1 MLCGLYSLERIDW
14 PIRMIYAFIDTQ
26 MPGSEDPGVLL
37 AVAVVETRQQQRGS
51 EMYVDFMRQYAT
63 IRTDKTTLE
72 VLL

>member
-1 MLCGLYSLERIDW
+1 
-14 PIRMIYAFIDTQ
+14 

-37 AVAVVETRQQQRGS
+37 AVAVAEIRQQQRGS
-51 EMYVDFMRQYAT
+51 EKYVDFMRQYAT

>member
-14 PIRMIYAFIDTQ
+14 SIGMIYAFIDTQ
-26 MPGSEDPGVLL
+26 MPGSKDPGVLL
-37 AVAVVETRQQQRGS
+37 VVAVIKTRQQRRGG
-51 EMYVDFMRQYAT
+51 EIYVDFMRQYAT

>member
-1 MLCGLYSLERIDW
+1 MERIDW
-14 PIRMIYAFIDTQ
+14 SIEMIYAFIDTQ
-26 MPGSEDPGVLL
+26 MPGSEDPGALL
-37 AVAVVETRQQQRGS
+37 TVAVTKTRQQWRDS